1 MGYNRRTRGSS
12 STNAA
17 KIVRAAVIAS
27 TLNVASSFQ
36 VVSPNTALP
45 TSMPLKMAAAADGI
59 EDDITRQL
67 ARARDVLAKSKAKIE
82 EQEIDDLEEDSSS
95 KNGVPF
101 FASLDANADTKKEK
115 VIKSRNEEGLFTTD
129 GELMAEM
136 SESEEWEV
144 RPLLEVFES
153 ESKDPAKDPLA
164 DRDVA
169 ASIFNLRKV
178 LQTEDYQ
185 KIFDKRNRFI
195 GDQ

>member
-1 MGYNRRTRGSS
+1 MGHNRRTRGASVS
-12 STNAA
+12 ASRV
-17 KIVRAAVIAS
+17 VRAAFLAS
-27 TLNVASSFQ
+27 TLHGGSSFQ
-36 VVSPNTALP
+36 VSAPSTILR
-45 TSMPLKMAAAADGI
+45 TSISLKMAAAADGI
-59 EDDITRQL
+59 EDDVARQL
-67 ARARDVLAKSKAKIE
+67 ERARHLLAKSKAKIE
-82 EQEIDDLEEDSSS
+82 EQDIDELDDESSA
-95 KNGVPF
+95 KNEVPF

-136 SESEEWEV
+136 SESEEWEA

-153 ESKDPAKDPLA
+153 ESKDPTQDPLT

-178 LQTEDYQ
+178 LQMEDYQ

-195 GDQ
+195 GEQ